1 MEEAAAGYDT
11 TEGIEIERSF
21 GVDESYSDETALQK
35 GSSKDTHEAVPDVTE
50 DEEQPA
56 ERASL
61 LRETSS
67 ALKEELQDKLQR
79 VKASHQVANV
89 FLVISSLYKHRYVS
103 SEARN
108 VLKNQAIDEVRS
120 PDGIL
125 SAAVE
130 LLLVD
135 WDVDECI
142 DTFVKVSQMLL
153 AAA

>member
-1 MEEAAAGYDT
+1 MEEAAAGRELQRRDSIAERIEQSIAEHIQEDT
-11 TEGIEIERSF
+11 
-21 GVDESYSDETALQK
+21 Y
-35 GSSKDTHEAVPDVTE
+35 EAVPDVTE

-79 VKASHQVANV
+79 VKASHQV

>member
-1 MEEAAAGYDT
+1 MEEAAAGRELQRRDSIA
-11 TEGIEIERSF
+11 ERIEQSIAEHIQ
-21 GVDESYSDETALQK
+21 E
-35 GSSKDTHEAVPDVTE
+35 DTHEAVPDVTE

>member
-1 MEEAAAGYDT
+1 MEEAAAGRELQRRDSIAERIEQSIAEHIQEDT
-11 TEGIEIERSF
+11 
-21 GVDESYSDETALQK
+21 Y
-35 GSSKDTHEAVPDVTE
+35 EAVPDVTE

-79 VKASHQVANV
+79 VKASHQVAN
-89 FLVISSLYKHRYVS
+89 HRYVS

>member
-1 MEEAAAGYDT
+1 MEEAAAGRELQRRDSIA
-11 TEGIEIERSF
+11 ERIEQSIAEHIQ
-21 GVDESYSDETALQK
+21 E
-35 GSSKDTHEAVPDVTE
+35 DTHEAVPDVTE

-79 VKASHQVANV
+79 VKASHQV